1 MQLNPADAFQGISCE
16 VIPCRIFGGD
26 INWEEVLLSYV
37 TTGSDVLV
45 LGSLIVLATLL
56 QTKELD
62 EPMLD
67 ALGILPQRKQHK
79 KLLLALLLTEGNA
92 LGSSSS
98 FDLSTTVENS
108 ISGSKRKKRSFKDE
122 EYLSYVVYL

>member
-1 MQLNPADAFQGISCE
+1 
-16 VIPCRIFGGD
+16 
-26 INWEEVLLSYV
+26 
-37 TTGSDVLV
+37 
-45 LGSLIVLATLL
+45 
-56 QTKELD
+56 
-62 EPMLD
+62 MLD